1 MSVEFMELQK
11 VMASC
16 NLSFLRGQK
25 CFPNSTDT
33 DKTTM
38 KQIYFFIT
46 WEWVVH
52 KQYGCDTSWP
62 IKAEQGAIKKQ
73 N

>member
-1 MSVEFMELQK
+1 MYVEFMELQK

-16 NLSFLRGQK
+16 NLNFSRGQK

-38 KQIYFFIT
+38 KQMYFLKPENGLFTNNMRVIQ
-46 WEWVVH
+46 VD
-52 KQYGCDTSWP
+52 Q
-62 IKAEQGAIKKQ
+62 
-73 N
+73 